1 MLRHSKIVWAP
12 VSARLLQATIEFS
25 KRWPLNGVVYKG
37 EMWKYLGQR
46 VLLLPVHPL
55 VHNTGFIFL
64 KSSAGFWQYGTL
76 QWDEFYRYIIAFVL
90 TKTGWTNFQYD
101 TTQQQYGAPCQWSTE
116 IVQPGHYISYS
127 PMVRTIAP
135 SWCHFNSASGGKPIP
150 IFVLSAVPRPRN
162 PTISDTPAHVSQS
175 STLWNLWVRLIPTLT
190 GASIPYSR
198 MGKRWTMSY
207 YRLADANLQSP
218 QGCLYIS
225 PRAWHEGQ

>member
-37 EMWKYLGQR
+37 EMWKHLGQR

-90 TKTGWTNFQYD
+90 TKTGWTIFQYD
-101 TTQQQYGAPCQWSTE
+101 TTQQQYSAPCQWSSE
-116 IVQPGHYISYS
+116 ICYGRYKLIHLFCCTWPWVNTCDVSWIFPYLHVTVRKYTWHYVGHFRYFLARDCGYIVLY
-127 PMVRTIAP
+127 
-135 SWCHFNSASGGKPIP
+135 
-150 IFVLSAVPRPRN
+150 FVMI
-162 PTISDTPAHVSQS
+162 T
-175 STLWNLWVRLIPTLT
+175 RLVMI
-190 GASIPYSR
+190 G
-198 MGKRWTMSY
+198 
-207 YRLADANLQSP
+207 
-218 QGCLYIS
+218 
-225 PRAWHEGQ
+225 